1 MNIVEKKQEDVMLL
15 EIHGRL
21 DTTNYRELE
30 DRMINLMEK
39 EKKIV
44 IDCKDM
50 NYISSAGMRV
60 FLMALK
66 HLKNNDGQLR
76 ISGLKDDTRQ
86 IFEVAGFASF
96 FDIYNSAEEAIR
108 FF

>member
-1 MNIVEKKQEDVMLL
+1 MNIVEKKQDDVMLL

-30 DRMINLMEK
+30 DRMINLIKK

-44 IDCKDM
+44 IDCREM

-76 ISGLKDDTRQ
+76 LSGLTEDTKQ
-86 IFEVAGFASF
+86 IFDIAGFASF
-96 FDIYNSAEEAIR
+96 FDIYNTAEEAIR

>member
-1 MNIVEKKQEDVMLL
+1 MNIVEKKQDDVMLL

-39 EKKIV
+39 EKKII
-44 IDCKDM
+44 IDCKEM
-50 NYISSAGMRV
+50 NYISSVGMRV

-76 ISGLKDDTRQ
+76 LSGLTDDTKQ
-86 IFEVAGFASF
+86 IFDVAGFATF
-96 FDIYNSAEEAIR
+96 FDIYNTAEEAIR

>member
-1 MNIVEKKQEDVMLL
+1 MNIVEKKQDDVMLL

-39 EKKIV
+39 EKKII
-44 IDCKDM
+44 IDCKEM

-76 ISGLKDDTRQ
+76 LSGLTDDTKQ
-86 IFEVAGFASF
+86 IFDVAGFATF
-96 FDIYNSAEEAIR
+96 FDIYNTAEEAIR

>member
-1 MNIVEKKQEDVMLL
+1 
-15 EIHGRL
+15 
-21 DTTNYRELE
+21 
-30 DRMINLMEK
+30 
-39 EKKIV
+39 
-44 IDCKDM
+44 M

-76 ISGLKDDTRQ
+76 LSGLTEDTKQ
-86 IFEVAGFASF
+86 IFDIAGFASF
-96 FDIYNSAEEAIR
+96 FDIYNTAEEAIR

>member
-1 MNIVEKKQEDVMLL
+1 MNIVEKKQDDVMLL

-44 IDCKDM
+44 IDCSGM

-76 ISGLKDDTRQ
+76 LCGLTDETKQ

-96 FDIYNSAEEAIR
+96 FDIYDTAEEATR